1 MDSLI
6 RPAQRRPKRDQ
17 NHFVQTVSLSP
28 IVNPIVNRIAAAV
41 LKNDFF
47 VAARQK
53 SWEGN
58 LLQGIGSDDILMKM

>member
-6 RPAQRRPKRDQ
+6 RPAQHRPKRDQ
-17 NHFVQTVSLSP
+17 NHFAQTVSLSP
-28 IVNPIVNRIAAAV
+28 IVNRIAEAV